1 VVQPCVFEF
10 QIKEKETGMA
20 RQITYRDSGVDIY
33 VGDRLVDYIT
43 SAAKTTFGAKGV
55 LAGIGGFNA
64 AFALPAGYTKP
75 VLVSCTDGVGT
86 KLKIAFELKKHDTV
100 GIDLVAMSVN
110 DLICCG
116 AKPLFFLDY
125 FATGKLSL
133 KDAKE
138 AVKGIVRGC
147 VISRCA
153 LIGGETA
160 EMPDFYQK
168 GEYDMAGFAVGVV
181 ERDKIIDGRNIRPG
195 DKVIGLASSG
205 LHSNGFSLVRKLFK
219 KSEWKRYAKEL
230 LCPTRIYAD
239 IIMKLISK
247 YNIKGIAHI
256 TGGGLVE
263 NAPRILPKGTGI
275 RIKKGT
281 WPVPGI
287 FREMQKRSGLPDR
300 EMFRT
305 FNMGIGMVLVVPE
318 SQAKAALKSAG
329 KYVKA
334 YLIGDVEKG
343 KQAVEF
349 AEC

>member
-1 VVQPCVFEF
+1 
-10 QIKEKETGMA
+10 MA
-20 RQITYRDSGVDIY
+20 RRITYRDSGVDIDA
-33 VGDRLVDYIT
+33 GDRLVDYIT
-43 SAAKTTFGAKGV
+43 GAAKTTFGAKGV

-64 AFALPAGYTKP
+64 AFALPAGYKEP

-138 AVKGIVRGC
+138 AMRGIVKGCR
-147 VISRCA
+147 ISRCA

-181 ERDKIIDGRNIRPG
+181 EREKMIDGRNIKPG

-205 LHSNGFSLVRKLFK
+205 LHSNGFSLTRRLFK
-219 KSEWKRYAKEL
+219 KSEWKKFKEEL
-230 LCPTRIYAD
+230 LEPTRIYTD
-239 IIMKLISK
+239 IIMRLISK
-247 YNIKGIAHI
+247 YKIKGIAHI
-256 TGGGLVE
+256 TGGGLFE
-263 NAPRILPKGTGI
+263 NPPRILPKGTGI

-287 FREMQKRSGLPDR
+287 FKEVQKRSGLPDK

-305 FNMGIGMVLVVPE
+305 FNMGIGMVLVVPR
-318 SQAKAALKSAG
+318 SQANLVLKSANR
-329 KYVKA
+329 YVKA
-334 YLIGDVEKG
+334 YIIGEVVKG
-343 KQAVEF
+343 KQAVELV
-349 AEC
+349 